1 MIRVVKSLAV
11 STFVGAALLIG
22 GAGSAQAGE
31 LNLTSST
38 GGPSCSGPCGTLTGD
53 ADGKFTVGAT
63 TFWDFA
69 GLLWSTTQTQPTG
82 SGYIDSFVRI
92 QQANDSVVDGVNT
105 SGPLVNDE
113 KPGPT
118 FTHDVLT
125 ADLTAVTIAGND
137 YYRFLLD
144 INQEGGDPLLSLSGL
159 EFCTSGTGGL
169 SFKDSCGPS
178 DTNLNGDTGSA
189 TGTSTIR
196 YDLDGTTGSTTS
208 HDQTTLPVN
217 NVRLD
222 YKLNSGSGSGDLFV
236 YVPTSILPTTGA
248 SNKYLYLWSQFGLPS
263 PYGNNDGY
271 EEWAFI
277 HKGTGTNEN
286 FNLATPEPASLIMLG
301 TGLLLG
307 SGAIR
312 RRARKKS

>member
-1 MIRVVKSLAV
+1 MIRVAKSLAV
-11 STFVGAALLIG
+11 STFVGAALLVG
-22 GAGSAQAGE
+22 GAGLAQAGE
-31 LNLTSST
+31 LNLTSSS
-38 GGPSCSGPCGTLTGD
+38 GGPGCTGAACGTLTGD
-53 ADGKFTVGAT
+53 TNGFTIGTT

-92 QQANDSVVDGVNT
+92 QRANDEVVDGVNT

-125 ADLTAVTIAGND
+125 ADLTSINIAGVD

-159 EFCTSGTGGL
+159 EFCTSATGGL
-169 SFKDSCGPS
+169 SFVDTCGGTDNNS
-178 DTNLNGDTGSA
+178 NGDTGSN
-189 TGTSTIR
+189 TGSSTVR
-196 YDLDGTTGSTTS
+196 YDLDGTAASSTV
-208 HDQTTLPVN
+208 HDQTTNPTN

-222 YKLNSGSGSGDLFV
+222 YKQNSGSGSGDLFV
-236 YVPTSILPTTGA
+236 YVPTSILPTTGN

-277 HKGTGTNEN
+277 HKGNGTNEN